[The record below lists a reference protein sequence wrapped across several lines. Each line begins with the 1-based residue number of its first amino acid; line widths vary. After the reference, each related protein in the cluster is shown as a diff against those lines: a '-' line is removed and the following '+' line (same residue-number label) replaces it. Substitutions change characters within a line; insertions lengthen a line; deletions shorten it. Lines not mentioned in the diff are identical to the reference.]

1 MSDQESKP
9 SPASAIQNLRNKFH
23 SSTEQENGLY
33 AHYSPASCSIKE
45 GVAKIVA
52 LLKLPNLDSITTKLN
67 PKGGIDIL
75 KLNFKS
81 ALEAS
86 KKETC
91 EARSRTTTKFKY
103 RKI

>member
-1 MSDQESKP
+1 MSDQESER
-9 SPASAIQNLRNKFH
+9 SPARAIQNLRNKFH
-23 SSTEQENGLY
+23 SCTEQESGLY

-45 GVAKIVA
+45 GIAKIME

-67 PKGGIDIL
+67 PKGGIDIV

-81 ALEAS
+81 ALKAS

-91 EARSRTTTKFKY
+91 EARSRTTIKFKY
-103 RKI
+103 RNI

>member
-1 MSDQESKP
+1 ME
-9 SPASAIQNLRNKFH
+9 
-23 SSTEQENGLY
+23 
-33 AHYSPASCSIKE
+33 
-45 GVAKIVA
+45 

-67 PKGGIDIL
+67 PKGGIDIV

-86 KKETC
+86 KNETC

-103 RKI
+103 RNI